1 MRIAVSKLMMVT
13 AFAAFAA
20 LSAGCV
26 DEGDIDPDED
36 LYPEDREELADE
48 SIPDEVDIEEGAE
61 EALICQPGTQE
72 FGRVVRLSADAQ
84 GRIRARGNGSNDNPG
99 RCPSSVVIRLTRN
112 GTRIDSQNKHCAE
125 NSCTSR
131 LLSAGNPAGTQE
143 FCATVRNDPGGP
155 VRDRKCIRR

>member
-1 MRIAVSKLMMVT
+1 MRIAVSKLMIIT

-20 LSAGCV
+20 LSVGCV

-36 LYPEDREELADE
+36 LYPVDREELADE

-72 FGRVVRLSADAQ
+72 FGRVVRLSADGQ
-84 GRIRARGNGSNDNPG
+84 GRIRARGNGSNDSPG

-112 GTRIDSQNKHCAE
+112 GTRIDSQNKHCVE

-131 LLSAGNPAGTQE
+131 LLSAGNPAGSQE
-143 FCATVRNDPGGP
+143 FCATVRHDPSGP
-155 VRDRKCIRR
+155 VLDRKCIRR